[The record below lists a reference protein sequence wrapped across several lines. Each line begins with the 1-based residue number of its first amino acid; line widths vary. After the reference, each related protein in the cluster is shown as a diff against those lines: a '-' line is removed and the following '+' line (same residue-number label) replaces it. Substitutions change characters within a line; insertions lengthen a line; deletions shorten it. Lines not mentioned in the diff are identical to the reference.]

1 MTPARDGRA
10 GRVFVGVGAR
20 RGAGA
25 EEVVSLITRTLAE
38 SGRDPGCDVEVVA
51 LATADAKAGEAG
63 LVAAAERLG
72 VPLLTYGAGELAAVP
87 VPRPSAAVLA
97 AVGTPGVAEA
107 AALLAAGPGGV
118 LLVGKRKSA
127 RVTCA
132 VAGPG
137 PLSSASSPSPSPSSS
152 SLLDGPG

>member
-1 MTPARDGRA
+1 M
-10 GRVFVGVGAR
+10 GAR

-25 EEVVSLITRTLAE
+25 EEVLSLITRTLAE
-38 SGRDPGCDVEVVA
+38 AGRVPGEVVA
-51 LATADAKAGEAG
+51 LATADAKADEPG

-97 AVGTPGVAEA
+97 AVGTPAVAEA

-118 LLVGKRKSA
+118 LVVGKRKSA

-132 VAGPG
+132 VAGP
-137 PLSSASSPSPSPSSS
+137 LSSPPPSPSSS
-152 SLLDGPG
+152 SPLDGPG

>member
-1 MTPARDGRA
+1 MTPAREGRA
-10 GRVFVGVGAR
+10 GRLSVGVGAR

-38 SGRDPGCDVEVVA
+38 AGRVPGEVVA
-51 LATADAKAGEAG
+51 LATADAKADEAG
-63 LVAAAERLG
+63 LRAAAERLG

-97 AVGTPGVAEA
+97 AVGTPAVAEA

-118 LLVGKRKSA
+118 LVVGKRKSA

-137 PLSSASSPSPSPSSS
+137 PVSSPPSSS
-152 SLLDGPG
+152 PLGGPG

>member
-38 SGRDPGCDVEVVA
+38 AGRVPGDVVA
-51 LATADAKAGEAG
+51 LATADAKADEAG
-63 LVAAAERLG
+63 LRAAAERLG